1 MFDAEEVD
9 AALSLLALRKYYFS
23 NGLRRH
29 FPTKR

>member
-23 NGLRRH
+23 GLRRH